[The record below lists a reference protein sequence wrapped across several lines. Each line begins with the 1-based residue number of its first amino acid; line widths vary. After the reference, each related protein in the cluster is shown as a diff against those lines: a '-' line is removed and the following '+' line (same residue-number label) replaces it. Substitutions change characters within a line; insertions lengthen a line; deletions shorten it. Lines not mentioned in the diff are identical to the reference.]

1 MEEVARFA
9 LDLCRSADYAEVRVQ
24 DFSSTGFVLRNGVPE
39 ASGFD
44 QTKGVAVRVLIKG
57 ALGFVCT
64 NNLDKTNIKNVVS
77 QALKIANYSSK
88 FMTKK
93 VEFSDEKSVKG
104 KEIIKPQKDPE
115 DFSSDD
121 KLKLLKELD
130 KELLAEKIKFN
141 SREFSLGHS
150 IKKELFMNSHGTL
163 ITKSIPRT
171 NFFWFVT
178 VDEKGKTK
186 QRYMQH
192 DAVKGM
198 EAIKEWNL
206 HEEVI
211 DNARALQKNLKFG
224 KKVVEGVYDV
234 ICGPEVV
241 GIAVH
246 ESAGHPY
253 EADRIFGRESA
264 QAGESFVTKQMVNT
278 KIGSSLVNVSDD
290 PSIEGTSGYY
300 MYDDD
305 GVKSRKKIILKNG
318 MITEFLH
325 NRESAK
331 EMGVKSNGCARASA
345 YDREPIVRMANTYME
360 AGKSKKEDIISSVKK
375 GIYLKN
381 FMEWNIDDKRYNQKY
396 VGAEAYYVENGEI
409 KHPLINPALEITT
422 PLFWSSVNMVGKDVE
437 RFSGSCGKGEP
448 MQGIPVT
455 MGGPTIKLSN
465 IRIK

>member
-1 MEEVARFA
+1 MEEVARYA
-9 LDLCRSADYAEVRVQ
+9 LDLCSSADYSEVRVQ

-88 FMTKK
+88 FMNKK
-93 VEFSDEKSVKG
+93 VEFSDEKSVNG
-104 KEIIKPQKDPE
+104 KEIIKPQKDSE
-115 DFSSDD
+115 DYSSDD
-121 KLKLLKELD
+121 KLKILKDLDRELM
-130 KELLAEKIKFN
+130 AEKIKFTA
-141 SREFSLGHS
+141 REFSLNHS
-150 IKKELFMNSHGTL
+150 LKKELFLNSHGSA
-163 ITKSIPRT
+163 ITKQIPRI
-171 NFFWFVT
+171 NFFWFIT
-178 VDEKGKTK
+178 VNEKGKTK

-192 DAVKGM
+192 EAIKGM

-211 DNARALQKNLKFG
+211 KEAKALQNNLIKG
-224 KKVVEGVYDV
+224 KKTIAGNYDV

-264 QAGESFVTKQMVNT
+264 QAGESFVTKEMVNS
-278 KIGSSLVNVSDD
+278 KIGSELVNVSDD
-290 PSIEGTSGYY
+290 PSIKGTSGYY
-300 MYDDD
+300 IYDDD
-305 GVKSRKKIILKNG
+305 GVKSRKKVILKNG
-318 MITEFLH
+318 IINEFLH

-331 EMGVKSNGCARASA
+331 QMGLQSNGCARASA
-345 YDREPIVRMANTYME
+345 YDREPIVRMANTFME
-360 AGKSKKEDIISSVKK
+360 QGKSRKEDIIKSVKK
-375 GIYLKN
+375 GIYIKN

-409 KHPLINPALEITT
+409 KYPLINPALEITT
-422 PLFWSSVNMVGKDVE
+422 PLFWKSVSMVGNDLE

-455 MGGPTIKLSN
+455 MGGPTIKLSS